1 MGVSITTRRK
11 LASILLAMIAFAL
24 FAGVTTLAVGRPV
37 ELGIANAVMIGFGVG
52 VFEEFYVQG
61 RRGRWLRSLPPLRT
75 VPIYVAVVVV
85 LYLVA
90 VHISHLLLGRLDDL
104 PTVYA
109 RLPWGLSFFAAFSV
123 AGILLIRVAHFIG
136 IRTLLDLALGT
147 YHRPVL
153 EKRVLLFL
161 DLQGSTALG
170 ERLGAFGVREFV
182 SKFLFDVSKPI
193 TDHGGDIYDY
203 TGDGLI
209 ASWGW
214 SDAVRDDTILRA
226 IDATFAAVAHERPAY
241 ESQFGAVPVFRIGV
255 HGGDVVVS
263 ERGDTKRSIGIFGDA
278 INIAARME
286 QVAKQHGVSCVL
298 SAAIV
303 EALGNHAEVEMIGE
317 ELVKGISTPIGIWVR
332 HIRT

>member
-1 MGVSITTRRK
+1 MSITTRRK
-11 LASILLAMIAFAL
+11 LASILLAMIVFAL

-37 ELGIANAVMIGFGVG
+37 ELGITNAVMIGFGVG

-75 VPIYVAVVVV
+75 LPIYVAVVVV

-90 VHISHLLLGRLDDL
+90 VHVSHLLLGRLDDL

-109 RLPWGLSFFAAFSV
+109 RLPWGLSFFAIFSV
-123 AGILLIRVAHFIG
+123 VGILLIRVAHFIG

-170 ERLGAFGVREFV
+170 EQLGAFGVREFV

-209 ASWGW
+209 ASWRW
-214 SDAVRDDTILRA
+214 TDALRNDLILQA
-226 IDATFAAVAHERPAY
+226 IDATFAAVARERPAY
-241 ESQFGAVPVFRIGV
+241 ETQFGAFPVFRIGV

-286 QVAKQHGVSCVL
+286 QVAKQHQVSCVL
-298 SAAIV
+298 SATIV
-303 EALGNHAEVEMIGE
+303 EALASRAEVEMIGR

-332 HIRT
+332 HIRPG